1 MFVRESLS
9 QVPLH
14 VRVFYSVARG
24 VYSFAGSICIYL
36 SPSAEDG
43 ERSGTATQQATRD
56 TLSCIAK
63 KYFVICIRFAL
74 LLMLPQMSRGW
85 KASRNARLFACS
97 LSLSLSLPA
106 RSLFS
111 CYSDRIERTWP
122 GWFEF
127 IEKVQI

>member
-43 ERSGTATQQATRD
+43 ERSSTATQQATRD

-74 LLMLPQMSRGW
+74 LLMLPQMSGGG
-85 KASRNARLFACS
+85 KQVGTLACS
-97 LSLSLSLPA
+97 LARSLSLSLPA